1 MWIWKT
7 IQLVWQAIFPP
18 SSSILKKI
26 CFLSFSRFP
35 SSCFYAQIKKAHK
48 KQIEW
53 NPAMGSVPKKNKNTA
68 WEALS
73 SDICS
78 HEVLS
83 GVHPILPV
91 SSHWPTAGLLTDA
104 VSLHYTLQCSD
115 APGTYVRAL
124 LVDVSSFLN
133 TIRPDRLP
141 TELLHLRVTRPIC
154 ECSVGSLILT
164 GNNSCIPGGHLLAVL
179 AANTCAP
186 QGCGPFPFSF
196 HSALMTG
203 SQAASSSLL
212 SSHRRQEPPGKGGA
226 VVSRIEKHGF

>member
-1 MWIWKT
+1 M
-7 IQLVWQAIFPP
+7 
-18 SSSILKKI
+18 
-26 CFLSFSRFP
+26 
-35 SSCFYAQIKKAHK
+35 AQIKKAHK
-48 KQIEW
+48 KQFEG
-53 NPAMGSVPKKNKNTA
+53 NPAMVSVPKKNKKTS

-83 GVHPILPV
+83 GINPILPV
-91 SSHWPTAGLLTDA
+91 SSHWPTARLLFDA
-104 VSLHYTLQCSD
+104 VSLHYTLQRSD

-124 LVDVSSFLN
+124 FMDVSSSLN

-141 TELLHLRVTRPIC
+141 TELLHLCVTRPIC
-154 ECSVGSLILT
+154 ECSVASLILT
-164 GNNSCIPGGHLLAVL
+164 GNNSCIPGSHLPAVL

-212 SSHRRQEPPGKGGA
+212 CSHRHQEPPGKGGA
-226 VVSRIEKHGF
+226 VVSRIEKHRF